1 VTKQKHEQ
9 YRSPIVSSALQAGL
23 LGLLR
28 MPLAANDPLQR
39 LRSIL
44 FTILRSIVSTASANH
59 QGVRSHQGGTSS
71 T

>member
-23 LGLLR
+23 L
-28 MPLAANDPLQR
+28 DPLQR